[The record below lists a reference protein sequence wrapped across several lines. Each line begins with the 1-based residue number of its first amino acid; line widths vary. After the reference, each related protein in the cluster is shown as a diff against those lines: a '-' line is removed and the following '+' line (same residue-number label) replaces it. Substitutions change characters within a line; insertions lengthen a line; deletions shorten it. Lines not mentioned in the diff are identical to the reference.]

1 MEKKKPR
8 VPRWVLIVGLP
19 AAAFVALR
27 ISHIAYKIPA
37 GSMMP
42 TLQIGDHMFARRSFG
57 AEPRRGE
64 VIVFAFPENKRQDF
78 VKRVIAVPGDTL
90 EVIDGRPV
98 INGFL
103 VPRCRVGAYT
113 EDGRKIELYLEYLE
127 DRTYGT
133 IHESTSPE
141 RACLASS
148 ECTPGEAC
156 RGGICG
162 QLQGPYQVAPGEV
175 WVMGDNRNNSY
186 DSRMWRGGVG
196 AGVPFDNI
204 HGTGRMVWMSFDKR
218 GGVASERIFASVT
231 GSPTLTMIL
240 APVLTPG
247 LDKCL
252 RERPTIAATTP

>member
-19 AAAFVALR
+19 AVAFVALR

-57 AEPRRGE
+57 ADPRRGE

-98 INGFL
+98 INGLL

-113 EDGRKIELYLEYLE
+113 DNGRKVEL
-127 DRTYGT
+127 
-133 IHESTSPE
+133 
-141 RACLASS
+141 
-148 ECTPGEAC
+148 
-156 RGGICG
+156 
-162 QLQGPYQVAPGEV
+162 
-175 WVMGDNRNNSY
+175 
-186 DSRMWRGGVG
+186 
-196 AGVPFDNI
+196 
-204 HGTGRMVWMSFDKR
+204 
-218 GGVASERIFASVT
+218 
-231 GSPTLTMIL
+231 
-240 APVLTPG
+240 
-247 LDKCL
+247 
-252 RERPTIAATTP
+252 